1 MLKKIHKLFF
11 SESGYFSGK
20 VENRFMMT
28 LCEVCK
34 KKPAISETEWP
45 VIDNILKILKLIR
58 DKMQILR
65 RTW

>member
-34 KKPAISETEWP
+34 KKTGHFGNGMAGH
-45 VIDNILKILKLIR
+45 R
-58 DKMQILR
+58 
-65 RTW
+65 